1 MGDRATGA
9 ATDRIK
15 ETAMTVDPEDRST
28 TGAPPPTHQQP
39 VYTDPSRTAGPDA
52 PIGGPDTYAGPDGSA
67 GPDTLSEPTGP
78 DAAAGGGPTETRPAV
93 HPPLAKP
100 QHTRLSGLW
109 ITLTSGAVVL
119 LVLLI
124 FILENGQ
131 KIEISFFGAHGHLPL
146 GVALL
151 MAAIFGILVVVIPG
165 AGRMIQLRMLAKRHR
180 KQVAAMQPQPVDP
193 HQPGGA
199 APAADQQAPVGYG
212 QPGGQGPDGRVPAEP
227 APEPKKSSWRRSKR

>member
-15 ETAMTVDPEDRST
+15 ETAMTVDPEDRNT
-28 TGAPPPTHQQP
+28 TGAPPPTRQRAPEHQP
-39 VYTDPSRTAGPDA
+39 VSSDGPTWSDG
-52 PIGGPDTYAGPDGSA
+52 PGEPVNGPVGGPPEGVTGPGQVDGPDGPPA
-67 GPDTLSEPTGP
+67 PDGAATPGP
-78 DAAAGGGPTETRPAV
+78 AETRPV
-93 HPPLAKP
+93 VDPPLAKP

-109 ITLTSGAVVL
+109 IALTSGAVVL

-131 KIEISFFGAHGHLPL
+131 KVEISFFGAHGHLPL

-151 MAAIFGILVVVIPG
+151 MAAIFGVLVVVIPG

-180 KQVAAMQPQPVDP
+180 KQVAKLQPQPVDP
-193 HQPGGA
+193 NQSGTGA
-199 APAADQQAPVGYG
+199 QNA
-212 QPGGQGPDGRVPAEP
+212 GRPPEP
-227 APEPKKSSWRRSKR
+227 APQKKSGWRRSKN